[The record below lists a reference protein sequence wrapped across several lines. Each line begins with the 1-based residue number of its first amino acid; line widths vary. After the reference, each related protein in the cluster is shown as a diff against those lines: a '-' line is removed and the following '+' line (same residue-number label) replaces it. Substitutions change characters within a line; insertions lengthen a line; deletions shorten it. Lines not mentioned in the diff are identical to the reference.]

1 MSNLIPIE
9 MKNQRVLTTAQL
21 AEEYGTEVKRI
32 TDNYN
37 GNRSRYQEGKHYFCL
52 EGTALKEFKNETALA
67 GFVGERV
74 NKLYLWTEKGALL
87 HAKSLNTDEA
97 WGKYDELVD
106 GYFKMRDA
114 LSEPRPACIEDVLI
128 QSLQEMKAV
137 KLGLDTAN
145 KRLDTIGDLLTL
157 NPNDWR
163 TGAKDIIV
171 KIAEKL
177 GGTAY
182 IPEVHNEIYKLVEA
196 NLGVNLKRRLDN
208 MKARMLF
215 NGMCK
220 SKVDRL
226 TRVDV
231 IAENKGLL
239 NGYIKVIRE
248 LAIKYGI
255 DKVEV

>member
-1 MSNLIPIE
+1 
-9 MKNQRVLTTAQL
+9 MKNELQIIKRGNQLVTDSREVAEMVEKEHAKLMRDIRQYCEYLTESKVGLSEFFIESTYVDSTGRTLPCYLITRKGCDMIANKMIGKKGVLFTAQYVTQFEQMEQQL
-21 AEEYGTEVKRI
+21 APK
-32 TDNYN
+32 
-37 GNRSRYQEGKHYFCL
+37 
-52 EGTALKEFKNETALA
+52 
-67 GFVGERV
+67 
-74 NKLYLWTEKGALL
+74 
-87 HAKSLNTDEA
+87 
-97 WGKYDELVD
+97 
-106 GYFKMRDA
+106 
-114 LSEPRPACIEDVLI
+114 CIEDVLI

-145 KRLDTIGDLLTL
+145 KRIDTIGDLLTL

-163 TGAKDIIV
+163 TGTKDIIV

-215 NGMCK
+215 NGTGK
-220 SKVDRL
+220 SKVERL

-231 IAENKGLL
+231 IAEDKKLL